1 MEVLAW
7 ERSGSSSNS
16 CSGQETAKPTLEG
29 WPLLG
34 GAEILELGQGCSPCL
49 LTLRAS
55 FALDLGFL
63 LCKMATLK
71 PAPHQGCSD
80 DHVLWRLSARLV
92 VTMDR
97 A

>member
-1 MEVLAW
+1 MLAW

-16 CSGQETAKPTLEG
+16 CSGQETAGPTPEG

-34 GAEILELGQGCSPCL
+34 VPEIPELGQGCSPCL

-55 FALDLGFL
+55 FALDICFL
-63 LCKMATLK
+63 LCKMGTLK
-71 PAPHQGCSD
+71 LALHQGCSD
-80 DHVLWRLSARLV
+80 DHVLWRLSTRLV
-92 VTMDR
+92 VTTDR